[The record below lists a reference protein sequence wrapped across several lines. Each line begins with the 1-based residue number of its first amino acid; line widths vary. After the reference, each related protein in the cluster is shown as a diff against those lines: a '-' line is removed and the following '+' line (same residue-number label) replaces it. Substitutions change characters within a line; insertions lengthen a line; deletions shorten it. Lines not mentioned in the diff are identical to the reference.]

1 MKNRKKILAILAV
14 VLILIMF
21 CMPMIFAFGKGEK
34 AAEYFRI
41 SLAAA
46 IIGPVLIYI
55 CMMIFRSRR
64 KSSGPEI
71 SGIRSIVFHEGNVPG
86 DPAWESWTGY
96 LKDRGYLVHVLPAGK
111 AAASSLE
118 TFPGEYG
125 FMPEECV
132 FIDDS
137 PEYCKAAEAAG
148 MKTVRFESF
157 RQAVQDLEKLGV
169 H

>member
-1 MKNRKKILAILAV
+1 MKDRKKILAILAV
-14 VLILIMF
+14 VLILVMF

-34 AAEYFRI
+34 SAEYFRV
-41 SLAAA
+41 SLAVA

-55 CMMIFRSRR
+55 CMMIFQSRR
-64 KSSGPEI
+64 KRSGPET
-71 SGIRSIVFHEGNVPG
+71 SGIRCIVFQEGKVPG

-96 LKDRGYLVHVLPAGK
+96 LRDRGYQIHVLQSAGEGT
-111 AAASSLE
+111 SYFQ
-118 TFPGEYG
+118 TFLGEYG
-125 FMPEECV
+125 FMPEECI

-137 PEYCKAAEAAG
+137 PENCKAAETAG
-148 MKTVRFESF
+148 MKTVHFESF